1 VSLFSSDGQTL
12 FVGQPSPVLASMYR
26 SAAQN
31 IASGGPVQIQ
41 FDTSQY
47 QVGHSTAVPAA
58 STSSYSVTPQVS
70 GYYRI
75 TASAT
80 LLCTAAPASAYVTV
94 LVRVAGSPVGQA
106 VNPCVVNQ
114 FVGPC
119 CSLVAYVASGQSI
132 TAYIDQLSG
141 AVLTTMTDVANRPK
155 LFVELLR

>member
-1 VSLFSSDGQTL
+1 MSLFSSDGQTL
-12 FVGQPSPVLASMYR
+12 FVGQPSPVIASMYR

-31 IASGGPVQIQ
+31 IGSGGPVQIQ

-75 TASAT
+75 TASAS
-80 LLCTAAPASAYVTV
+80 LLCTAAPANAFVAV
-94 LVRVAGSPVGQA
+94 LIRVAGSTVGQSL
-106 VNPCVVNQ
+106 NPCGVNQ
-114 FVGPC
+114 YVGPC
-119 CSLVAYVASGQSI
+119 CSLVAYVGSGQAI
-132 TAYIDQLSG
+132 TAYIDQASG

-155 LFVELLR
+155 LFVELLG